1 MQPHQ
6 IPLHQP
12 QLEYE
17 SLRTELDAA
26 MQSAAAGGKYILG
39 PETQQFEREFSDY
52 VGTAHAVGVGNGSDA
67 LYLALQ
73 ALEIEPGDEVITTP
87 FTFFATSEAILRVG
101 AKPVFVDIEPD
112 GFNLDVK
119 RIAQA
124 ITPSTRAILP
134 VHLFGQPCQMAE
146 LREIAM
152 RHQLHVVEDCAQATG
167 ASYRDP
173 QTGESR
179 KAGSLGDVA
188 CFSFFPTK
196 NLGTLGDGGMVTT
209 DNPEIYRRVEMLRR
223 HGSTKKY
230 HHGEL
235 GINSRLDELHA
246 AMLRVKLPHLD
257 AWNLRRRQLAEQYRA
272 LLSGSDAILLPQQ
285 TTTDDACENSMP
297 HVFHQFTIRVDSR
310 DEVQLQLRELGIH
323 TAIYYPLP
331 LHLQQVH
338 SDLRLGKG
346 AFPQAERA
354 AATCLSLPMH
364 PHLSTDDVNRVAMCV
379 LNVVAQSVTSQNAPQ
394 DQACYANLAS

>member
-1 MQPHQ
+1 MHPHP
-6 IPLHQP
+6 ISLHQP
-12 QLEYE
+12 QLEYA
-17 SLRTELDAA
+17 SLRTDLDAA
-26 MQSAAAGGKYILG
+26 MQSVAAEGKYILG

-52 VGTAHAVGVGNGSDA
+52 VGTAYAVGVGNGSDA

-73 ALEIEPGDEVITTP
+73 ALEIGPGDEVITTP

-101 AKPVFVDIEPD
+101 AKPVFIDIEPD
-112 GFNLDVK
+112 GFNLDVNQLE
-119 RIAQA
+119 QA
-124 ITPSTRAILP
+124 ITSSTRAVLP
-134 VHLFGQPCQMAE
+134 VHLFGQPCQMAK
-146 LREIAM
+146 LRDIAK
-152 RHQLHVVEDCAQATG
+152 RHQLHIVEDCAQATG
-167 ASYRDP
+167 ASYQDS

-209 DNPEIYRRVEMLRR
+209 DDPEIYRRVEMLRR

-230 HHGEL
+230 HHDEL

-257 AWNLRRRQLAEQYRA
+257 AWNLRRKQLAEQYRE
-272 LLSGSDAILLPQQ
+272 LLSASAAILLPEQ
-285 TTTDDACENSMP
+285 TTADDGHEDSNP
-297 HVFHQFTIRVDSR
+297 HVFHQFTVRVKNR
-310 DEVQLQLRELGIH
+310 DKVQLQLRELGIH

-338 SDLRLGKG
+338 NDLRLGRG
-346 AFPQAERA
+346 AFPRAERA

-364 PHLSTDDVNRVAMCV
+364 PHLSNDDVDRVAKCLLDIV
-379 LNVVAQSVTSQNAPQ
+379 GQPTTSQTASQ
-394 DQACYANLAS
+394 DQAYYANLAS